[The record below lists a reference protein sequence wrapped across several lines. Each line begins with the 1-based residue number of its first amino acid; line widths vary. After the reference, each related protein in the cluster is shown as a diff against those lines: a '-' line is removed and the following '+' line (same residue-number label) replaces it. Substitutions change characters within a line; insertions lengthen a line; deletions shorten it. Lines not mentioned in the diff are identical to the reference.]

1 MAVDPTL
8 LPMTSPLHRPLR
20 SALVLATALLSTQFA
35 MRPADARLGLSK
47 ERCDTVYGAPV
58 KKNLDGSFLY
68 TDGSFAYV
76 VFFAGGVCDELFVL
90 KPDGKSDGEK
100 KLELATDDVARFLD
114 ENRPTPEHSWSPIEM
129 QIGNG
134 MGWKTDDGKYEAFLL
149 PGGEQMNLSTS
160 VAATARRMDLP
171 RVASAPKTG
180 SAAPDPAV
188 NAFAP
193 EATGDV
199 SNPSSVPTIFNDDE
213 MTYYHLAHSA
223 RKIND
228 HQTVINALKSLYNL
242 IRKNAKDD
250 AKIANQRFGYFFS
263 WLGDAYDQSGNALM
277 ATRCYHRF
285 LEQFPLDSSE
295 LQTSIAVANNLTW
308 LLATHVDP
316 AIRAPDVAFKY
327 AQELEKRANLPEP
340 CHDTIAV
347 AYAAVGRF
355 KEALARLDTVAEST
369 RDPDLL
375 RVLSQHRKL
384 FQANTAYIE
393 DPKPGRR

>member
-1 MAVDPTL
+1 
-8 LPMTSPLHRPLR
+8 MTNPLHRPLR
-20 SALVLATALLSTQFA
+20 SAFILATAVLSTQFA
-35 MRPADARLGLSK
+35 TGPVEARLGLSK
-47 ERCDTVYGAPV
+47 DRCDAIYGAPV

-76 VFFAGGVCDELFVL
+76 VFFAAGVCDELFVL
-90 KPDGKSDGEK
+90 KPDTKSDGEQ

-114 ENRPTPEHSWSPIEM
+114 ENRPTPGHSWSPVEM
-129 QIGNG
+129 QVGNG
-134 MGWKTDDGKYEAFLL
+134 MGWKTDDGKYEAYLL

-180 SAAPDPAV
+180 TAV
-188 NAFAP
+188 NSFAP
-193 EATGDV
+193 ESTGDAP
-199 SNPSSVPTIFNDDE
+199 NPKSVPTIFSEDE

-228 HQTVINALKSLYNL
+228 QKTVINALKSLYNL
-242 IRKNAKDD
+242 IREDAEDD
-250 AKIANQRFGYFFS
+250 AEAANQRFGYFFS
-263 WLGDAYDQSGNALM
+263 WLGDAYDQNGNALM

-295 LQTSIAVANNLTW
+295 LKTSVAVANNLTW

-316 AIRAPDVAFKY
+316 EIRAPKVAFQY
-327 AQELEKRANLPEP
+327 AQELEKRADLPDP

-355 KEALARLDTVAEST
+355 KEALAKLVIAAEST

-384 FQANTAYIE
+384 FQENTPYVE
-393 DPKPGRR
+393 DR